1 MMFKIGVVGLGVMGA
16 NLARNIASKGF
27 PVAGYD
33 LDAAKTSAFASGQ
46 SKDSG
51 IGTADAPE
59 RLMAVLERPR
69 RVLMMVPA
77 GSAVD
82 SVIAHLR
89 PHLDREDILI
99 DGGNSFFRDTDRRA
113 DDLAAAGFR
122 FVGMG
127 VSGGE
132 EGALRGPSM
141 MPGGPREAWDALA
154 PILRAMAAKA
164 EDGDPCVAYMGPRGA
179 GHYVKMVHNGIEYG
193 DMQLIAE
200 IYDVLSRGAGMS
212 AGEIADIFSEWNEGE
227 LRSYLIEITAHV
239 LERMDQETGKPLV
252 DLILD
257 EAQQKGTGKWMSQ
270 NAFDV
275 GAPIPTVNAAV
286 EARLLSALKSER
298 VTASKVLQGPVPS
311 GPIKVESGFSRTDP
325 DPSRAGGDRLV
336 TCARHAL
343 HASKIISYAQGMALL
358 RQASHEYKYEID
370 LAEVARIWRAGC
382 IIRAALLTDIRA
394 AFNRN
399 PALVNLMLD
408 DRFSKALAT
417 AQQAL
422 RVVVQTAVAAG
433 IPVPAL
439 SASLAYYD
447 AYRSARLPANLTQAQ
462 RDFFGAHTYRRI
474 DRDGVFHTEWTHA

>member
-1 MMFKIGVVGLGVMGA
+1 MFKIGVVGLGVMGA

-33 LDAAKTSAFASGQ
+33 VDVAKTQAFAAGQ
-46 SKDSG
+46 ADGSG
-51 IGTADAPE
+51 IGSAEAPDK
-59 RLMAVLERPR
+59 LMAVLERPR

-77 GSAVD
+77 GAPVD

-89 PHLDREDILI
+89 PHLERDDILI

-154 PILRAMAAKA
+154 PILRAIAARA
-164 EDGDPCVAYMGPRGA
+164 EDGDPCVSYMGPRGA

-200 IYDVLSRGAGMS
+200 VYNVLTRAAGMS
-212 AGEIADIFSEWNEGE
+212 AREIADLFAKWNEGE
-227 LRSYLIEITAHV
+227 LRSYLIEITARV
-239 LERMDQETGKPLV
+239 LERVDTETGKPLV

-275 GAPIPTVNAAV
+275 GAAIPTVNAAV

-298 VTASKVLQGPVPS
+298 VMASKVLS
-311 GPIKVESGFSRTDP
+311 GPTASVGRDFSRADLINAT
-325 DPSRAGGDRLV
+325 RQ
-336 TCARHAL
+336 AL
-343 HASKIISYAQGMALL
+343 YAAKITSYAQGMALL
-358 RQASHEYKYEID
+358 RLASQDYKYDIN
-370 LAEVARIWRAGC
+370 LAEVAKIWRAGC
-382 IIRAALLTDIRA
+382 IIRAALLSDVRA
-394 AFNRN
+394 AFTRN

-408 DRFSKALAT
+408 ESFAKALASG
-417 AQQAL
+417 QQAL
-422 RVVVQTAVAAG
+422 RDVVQTAVMAG

-439 SASLAYYD
+439 SSSLAYYD
-447 AYRSARLPANLTQAQ
+447 SYRTARLPANLTQGQ
-462 RDFFGAHTYRRI
+462 RDFFGAHTYRRV
-474 DRDGVFHTEWTHA
+474 DRAGVFHTDWTHA

>member
-1 MMFKIGVVGLGVMGA
+1 MTYKIGVVGLGVMGA

-33 LDAAKTSAFASGQ
+33 LDAAKTKAFTAGQ
-46 SKDSG
+46 SSGSG
-51 IGTADAPE
+51 IGSADAPD

-77 GSAVD
+77 GAPVD

-89 PHLDREDILI
+89 PHLEREDILI

-113 DDLAAAGFR
+113 DDLASAGFR

-164 EDGDPCVAYMGPRGA
+164 EDGEPCVSYMGPRGA

-200 IYDVLSRGAGMS
+200 VYDVLTRAAGMS
-212 AGEIADIFSEWNEGE
+212 AAEIADTFAGWNEGE
-227 LRSYLIEITAHV
+227 LRSYLVEITARV
-239 LERMDQETGKPLV
+239 LERVDSETGKPLV
-252 DLILD
+252 DVILD

-286 EARLLSALKSER
+286 EARQLSALKSER
-298 VTASKVLQGPVPS
+298 VVASKVLPGPNASTSSVAQ
-311 GPIKVESGFSRTDP
+311 GFSP
-325 DPSRAGGDRLV
+325 AKRAELIDAMR
-336 TCARHAL
+336 RAL
-343 HASKIISYAQGMALL
+343 YAAKITSYAQGMALL
-358 RQASHEYKYEID
+358 RQASQEYKYDID
-370 LAEVARIWRAGC
+370 LAEVAKIWRAGC
-382 IIRAALLTDIRA
+382 IIRASLLSDVRA
-394 AFNRN
+394 AFSRN

-408 DRFSKALAT
+408 DSFSRALASG
-417 AQQAL
+417 QQAL
-422 RVVVQTAVAAG
+422 RDVVQAAVSAG

-439 SASLAYYD
+439 SSSLAYYD
-447 AYRSARLPANLTQAQ
+447 SYRSARLPANLTQGQ
-462 RDFFGAHTYRRI
+462 RDFFGAHTYRRV
-474 DRDGVFHTEWTHA
+474 DRDGVFHTDWTSA